1 MRKRK
6 GWSGRKISGAVKT
19 IRTTTSPVD
28 SRDNYKSTTRTWRRK
43 LTYPQH
49 VYVCTHLQEERGE
62 KRITNK
68 ETKRVNSE
76 TTLHLSSPFFSSSF
90 SPRHSRGDL
99 TFQRWSYIWP
109 IKPNETR
116 VEKRGDDERRR
127 STQHAESIDSGV
139 TWRFPFVALYAATAY
154 SLTRELTMRVL
165 DCLRCRGTILTRPD
179 NEGPRVRIAFCKA
192 YRIYYAPR
200 GAIIISNVAS
210 KKSCLLQ

>member
-28 SRDNYKSTTRTWRRK
+28 SRNNYKSTTRTWRRK

-62 KRITNK
+62 KKTTNK

-76 TTLHLSSPFFSSSF
+76 TTLHLSSPLFSSSF

-109 IKPNETR
+109 IKR
-116 VEKRGDDERRR
+116 
-127 STQHAESIDSGV
+127 
-139 TWRFPFVALYAATAY
+139 
-154 SLTRELTMRVL
+154 
-165 DCLRCRGTILTRPD
+165 
-179 NEGPRVRIAFCKA
+179 NEGRKKGATTRGEEVRNTQNRLTVELRDGFRSSHYTPRRHIH
-192 YRIYYAPR
+192 
-200 GAIIISNVAS
+200 
-210 KKSCLLQ
+210 